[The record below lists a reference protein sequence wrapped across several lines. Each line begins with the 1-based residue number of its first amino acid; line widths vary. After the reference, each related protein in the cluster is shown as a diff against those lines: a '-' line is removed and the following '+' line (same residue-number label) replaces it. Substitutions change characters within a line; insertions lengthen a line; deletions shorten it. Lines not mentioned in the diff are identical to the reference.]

1 MKDTGNDKWA
11 SAWQKA
17 FDDASLEPPQRV
29 WEAVERS
36 LDDTEPAASARRPK
50 RYGLLL
56 LLLLAGSGLLGVSSY
71 WYSQS
76 GSSVLV
82 TKDVPSVLPATPSTA
97 GTADQVSRSQGGVVV
112 GNKSGS
118 QTVKSPSAT
127 LPTQSKE
134 SLPALRGR
142 LLAQGRGIIL
152 AETGGLVPQ
161 ATPTPSP
168 LTTTVSDDV
177 ELADTPNVGNQP
189 SISEKTITTL
199 PTVSKAVPPR
209 ATPSKPEAGALNRT
223 TEPRESEQP
232 PTGQAFESLSTPPP
246 VELIANTPVPLAKY
260 LVEPLASLPPPTV
273 FVQWTWPLI
282 APVATP
288 PPVRSVVLPRW
299 EVGWRVMIA
308 SFDPNLRQKQGLSYS
323 SVPVVSTPTTG
334 LPQSNTNQIGS
345 QSGASLLT
353 DLYLKYNLNSKWS
366 LEGGV
371 QYLRGNSTLQS
382 NALVI
387 NRNNSQ
393 RENLYSIL
401 VSNSKSSSTSFVNDN
416 IVLASNVALSSR
428 YEYLSVP
435 LGVGYEAKV
444 FRALGW
450 HLRAGV
456 SGDAFLK
463 HTIQGYDP
471 SSLNAVIYRPSNK
484 VYRQVNLSAFG
495 GLGLHY
501 SLTKRWVATL
511 DATYRHTVFNAIPD
525 GDAIVL
531 RPRTAALG
539 LGLRYRFSTKTK

>member
-17 FDDASLEPPQRV
+17 FDDASLEPPQQV

-36 LDDTEPAASARRPK
+36 LDDTEPTAPARRPK

-56 LLLLAGSGLLGVSSY
+56 LLLLTGSGLLGVSSY
-71 WYSQS
+71 WYSHN

-82 TKDVPSVLPATPSTA
+82 TKDVPFVLPATPSTA
-97 GTADQVSRSQGGVVV
+97 GSVDQASRSQVAVVV
-112 GNKSGS
+112 KNKRVS

-127 LPTQSKE
+127 LPTQFKE

-142 LLAQGRGIIL
+142 SLAQRRGIIL
-152 AETGGLVPQ
+152 AETGGSVSQ
-161 ATPTPSP
+161 ATLTPSP
-168 LTTTVSDDV
+168 LTTASDDV

-189 SISEKTITTL
+189 SISEKTNTTL
-199 PTVSKAVPPR
+199 PTVPKAAPPR

-246 VELIANTPVPLAKY
+246 VELIANTPVPSAKY

-273 FVQWTWPLI
+273 FVRWAWPVI

-299 EVGWRVMIA
+299 EVGLRVMIA

-334 LPQSNTNQIGS
+334 LPQSNTDQIGS

-353 DLYLKYNLNSKWS
+353 DLYLKYKLNSKWF

-401 VSNSKSSSTSFVNDN
+401 VSNSKSSSASFVNDN

-471 SSLNAVIYRPSNK
+471 SSLNAVTYRPSNK

-539 LGLRYRFSTKTK
+539 LGLRYRLSTKTK